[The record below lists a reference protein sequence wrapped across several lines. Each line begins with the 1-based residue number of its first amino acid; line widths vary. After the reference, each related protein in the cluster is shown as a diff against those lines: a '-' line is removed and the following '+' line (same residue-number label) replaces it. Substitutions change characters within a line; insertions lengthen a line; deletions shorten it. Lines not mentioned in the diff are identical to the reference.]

1 MIMGR
6 TYVVTAF
13 VLSCIVGWGGGT
25 KMSSFWNWAPR
36 ARGLFFPFQCFVRG
50 HCKQIGA
57 IGFSPGWSP
66 EKLFREQGSF
76 SKIASS
82 TCQKVWIYV
91 RVYPFFYFLGGIFSN
106 AEERMMKRNSA
117 PPPLP
122 GQVAPLI
129 SYFSFMSSPILT
141 RRHVCALHK
150 MNIFNTY
157 TYNTGQYE
165 DFG

>member
-36 ARGLFFPFQCFVRG
+36 ARGLFVKISPFQCFVRG

-66 EKLFREQGSF
+66 EKLFREQGFFLKDCIFHLSKGVKLCRSISF
-76 SKIASS
+76 LLL
-82 TCQKVWIYV
+82 
-91 RVYPFFYFLGGIFSN
+91 FGGIFSN
-106 AEERMMKRNSA
+106 TEERMMKRNSA
-117 PPPLP
+117 PPPLTRACCP
-122 GQVAPLI
+122 PHLI
-129 SYFSFMSSPILT
+129 FQFYVLT
-141 RRHVCALHK
+141 H
-150 MNIFNTY
+150 FNTPACMCLAQ
-157 TYNTGQYE
+157 NE
-165 DFG
+165 HI

>member
-36 ARGLFFPFQCFVRG
+36 ARGLFVKISPFQCFVRG

-66 EKLFREQGSF
+66 KRLFREQGSF

-91 RVYPFFYFLGGIFSN
+91 GVYPLFYFMGGIFSN

-117 PPPLP
+117 PPPLARASCP
-122 GQVAPLI
+122 PHLI
-129 SYFSFMSSPILT
+129 FQFYVLT
-141 RRHVCALHK
+141 H
-150 MNIFNTY
+150 FNTPACMCLAQ
-157 TYNTGQYE
+157 NE
-165 DFG
+165 HN